1 MKTKA
6 TSGLVCLLLLVVAC
20 TGGCVGAPKEE
31 QTPASWTGPEIRIIT
46 ENFPPYNT
54 LDMDGV
60 VAGQSTEIVKE
71 ILQRQNQSAS
81 IEVLPWAEGYL
92 ITQTE
97 PNVALYSTGRS
108 GERENLFLWVG
119 PIGSIDFMLY
129 AKNGS
134 GISVPSLEAA
144 KKAGTIGVV
153 RDDVRHQFL
162 NSENVTNLYLCNEDA
177 ECARKLT
184 EGTIQL
190 WLGSSSAADA
200 ARLAG
205 IDPAAF
211 SPAYLMKKTELYI
224 AFNKNTP
231 ASAVMTWQATLD
243 AMKKDGTYDQILGR
257 YRTGTGISPTSGGL
271 EQTAPVSDTGFVI
284 SVVVPL
290 IDGKLNAVLRP
301 LEALSLS
308 EDVRSGDWNRI
319 QPLLTGVE
327 AKDPSARLWFAR
339 TNGSY
344 YTTVD
349 GLTSVNLMSRSY
361 FPTLLAGNE
370 SVGTIVSSHT
380 TGRNVVVVA
389 VPVLDKGI
397 VTGILGASVY
407 LDSLTTAVQDS
418 LALPDTLQ
426 FFAIDSDGNVALHSK
441 DERIFQN
448 DISAG
453 VTPPGSVG
461 AAVKGMLL
469 EKAGTISYD
478 SGGKHWQGQFRTS
491 PLTGWHVAVVSS
503 ATA

>member
-1 MKTKA
+1 MTKKA
-6 TSGLVCLLLLVVAC
+6 LSGLVCLLLLAVAS
-20 TGGCVGAPKEE
+20 TGGCVGAPKGE

-54 LDMDGV
+54 LDRDGV
-60 VAGQSTEIVKE
+60 AAGQSTEIVKE
-71 ILQRQNQSAS
+71 ILRRQNESAS
-81 IEVLPWAEGYL
+81 IEVLPWAEGYR
-92 ITQTE
+92 IAQTE

-144 KKAGTIGVV
+144 KKAGSIGVV
-153 RDDVRHQFL
+153 RDDVRHQLL
-162 NSENVTNLYLCNEDA
+162 NSENVTNLYLCNDDA
-177 ECARKLT
+177 ECVQKLT
-184 EGTIQL
+184 GGTIQL

-205 IDPAAF
+205 IDPTAF
-211 SPAYLMKKTELYI
+211 RPEYLMKKTELYI
-224 AFNKNTP
+224 AFNKGTP
-231 ASAVMTWQATLD
+231 ANAVMTWQATLD
-243 AMKKDGTYDQILGR
+243 ALKKDGTYDQILSR
-257 YRTGTGISPTSGGL
+257 YRTGTGITPAGGDL
-271 EQTAPVSDTGFVI
+271 QYMTPVSDTGFVVSAI
-284 SVVVPL
+284 VPL
-290 IDGKLNAVLRP
+290 IEGRLNAVLRP
-301 LEALSLS
+301 LEVLALT

-319 QPLLTGVE
+319 RPLLDGVE
-327 AKDPSARLWFAR
+327 AKEPTARFWFAR

-349 GLTSVNLMSRSY
+349 GLTSANLMSRSY
-361 FPTLLAGNE
+361 FPTLLTGNE

-389 VPVLDKGI
+389 VPVLDKGS

-426 FFAIDSDGNVALHSK
+426 FFAIDTDGNVALHSK

-453 VTPPGSVG
+453 ITPPGSVG

-469 EKAGTISYD
+469 EKAGTLSYD
-478 SGGKHWQGQFRTS
+478 TGGKHWQGQFRTS
-491 PLTGWHVAVVSS
+491 PLTGWRVAVVSS
-503 ATA
+503 DTV